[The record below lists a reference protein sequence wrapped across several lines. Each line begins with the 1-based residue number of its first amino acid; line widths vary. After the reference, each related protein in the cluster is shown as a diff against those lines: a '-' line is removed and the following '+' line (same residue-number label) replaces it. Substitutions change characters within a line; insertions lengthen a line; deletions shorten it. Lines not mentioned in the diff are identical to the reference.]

1 MIGRVATTLIIF
13 AAATGVAQ
21 AQSYGS
27 PYVAQPYPYVTTQPY
42 AVEVAPNTYVIHR
55 PAPSR
60 YPYVTCVN
68 CGATSISSAA
78 PAPSKPRFDHPIKP
92 NDPALIE
99 QLRKRY
105 GDSEGK
111 EKETVINTRKVVRE
125 KPIVHETTRVVEDPP
140 RVIERRHIVEDL
152 PPTKASRRHAQAS
165 ADESDVDAKPEANQ
179 TRVIRAEAEVTIL
192 GPDRMSIR
200 LFRKRGEPEAKA
212 KPGE

>member
-1 MIGRVATTLIIF
+1 MTRPIAVAVIVI
-13 AAATGVAQ
+13 AATAGSAQ

-27 PYVAQPYPYVTTQPY
+27 PYMAQPYPYVTAQTY
-42 AVEVAPNTYVIHR
+42 AIEVAPNTYVIHR
-55 PAPSR
+55 PQPNHYPSIA
-60 YPYVTCVN
+60 CVN
-68 CGATSISSAA
+68 CSRNDTLGAP
-78 PAPSKPRFDHPIKP
+78 PAPSAPRFDRPVKP
-92 NDPALIE
+92 NDPAMIE

-105 GDSEGK
+105 SDKDGGA
-111 EKETVINTRKVVRE
+111 KETVINIRKVVRE

-140 RVIERRHIVEDL
+140 RVIERRHVVEDL
-152 PPTKASRRHAQAS
+152 PPPKPSRRRAQAS
-165 ADESDVDAKPEANQ
+165 ADEPDLDAKPQADQ

>member
-1 MIGRVATTLIIF
+1 MTGKI
-13 AAATGVAQ
+13 AAALIVIVAAAGAAQ

-27 PYVAQPYPYVTTQPY
+27 PYVTQPYPYVTTQPY

-55 PAPSR
+55 PQPSR
-60 YPYVTCVN
+60 YPAVTCVN
-68 CGATSISSAA
+68 CGRDDKNDVA
-78 PAPSKPRFDHPIKP
+78 PASAKRFDHPIKP

-105 GDSEGK
+105 SDK
-111 EKETVINTRKVVRE
+111 EKETVINTKKIVRE

-140 RVIERRHIVEDL
+140 RVIVRRHVVEGV
-152 PPTKASRRHAQAS
+152 PPPKASRRRAEAS
-165 ADESDVDAKPEANQ
+165 ADEPDLSANPDPNQ
-179 TRVIRAEAEVTIL
+179 TRVIHAEAEVTIL